1 MVRAKA
7 KKFDYVCLLIYPDE
21 KKVVFNVTLHA
32 TLEEAMKLVRVVFKR
47 DTTCLL
53 KMLDDNPQGFNL
65 CGLVEVSFEVLLES
79 CGAYDGLHCMMDFTK
94 AS

>member
-47 DTTCLL
+47 DTAVCLQ
-53 KMLDDNPQGFNL
+53 MFDDI
-65 CGLVEVSFEVLLES
+65 
-79 CGAYDGLHCMMDFTK
+79 A
-94 AS
+94 

>member
-21 KKVVFNVTLHA
+21 KKVVFDVTLHA
-32 TLEEAMKLVRVVFKR
+32 TLVEAVKLVRVVLKR
-47 DTTCLL
+47 DTACLL
-53 KMLDDNPQGFNL
+53 KILDDNTQGFNL